1 MKYTYFALFVILLV
15 SLVSCKS
22 QTANLKAQDPYASV
36 TVKNVREHCVPTESH
51 MFTMFG
57 VNTRLSRLE
66 ACAGVENMFLVVWR
80 GANGEIEQTIAKLLT
95 LLYVN
100 SNNDKGGTPQLEA
113 SFIKNG
119 TTEDGQTHGAF
130 YELSAKS
137 LGQ

>member
-1 MKYTYFALFVILLV
+1 MKYTYFALFVIMMVLLV
-15 SLVSCKS
+15 GCKS

-36 TVKNVREHCVPTESH
+36 TVKNVRENCVPIESH

-66 ACAGVENMFLVVWR
+66 ACAGVNDMFLVVWR
-80 GANGEIEQTIAKLLT
+80 GANGEIEQTIAKLVT
-95 LLYVN
+95 LLYVD
-100 SNNDKGGTPQLEA
+100 SNNDKDGALQLEA

-130 YELSAKS
+130 YELKVY
-137 LGQ
+137 

>member
-1 MKYTYFALFVILLV
+1 MKYTYFALFVIMMALLV
-15 SLVSCKS
+15 GCKS

-36 TVKNVREHCVPTESH
+36 TVKNVRENCVPIESH

-66 ACAGVENMFLVVWR
+66 ACAGVNDMFLVVWR
-80 GANGEIEQTIAKLLT
+80 GANGEIEQAIAKLVT
-95 LLYVN
+95 LLYVD
-100 SNNDKGGTPQLEA
+100 SNNDKDGALQLKA

-130 YELSAKS
+130 YELKVY
-137 LGQ
+137 

>member
-1 MKYTYFALFVILLV
+1 MKYTYFALFVIMMALLV
-15 SLVSCKS
+15 GCKS

-36 TVKNVREHCVPTESH
+36 TVKNVRENCVPIESH

-66 ACAGVENMFLVVWR
+66 ACAGVNDMFLVVWR
-80 GANGEIEQTIAKLLT
+80 GANGEIEQAIAKLVT
-95 LLYVN
+95 LLYVD
-100 SNNDKGGTPQLEA
+100 SNNDKDGALQLEA

-130 YELSAKS
+130 YELKVY
-137 LGQ
+137 

>member
-1 MKYTYFALFVILLV
+1 MKYTYFALFVIMMVLLV
-15 SLVSCKS
+15 GCKS

-36 TVKNVREHCVPTESH
+36 TVKNVRENCVPIESH

-66 ACAGVENMFLVVWR
+66 ACAGVNDMFLVVWR
-80 GANGEIEQTIAKLLT
+80 GANGEIEQTIAKLVT
-95 LLYVN
+95 LLYVD
-100 SNNDKGGTPQLEA
+100 SNNDKDGALQLKA

-130 YELSAKS
+130 YELKVY
-137 LGQ
+137 